1 MKIIK
6 AHINSQQTEIKW
18 IHQNSSDDK
27 AIKAGVELPDIQPE
41 QLQKAL
47 DTLKDEACKM
57 FNFDEKK
64 KKKLD
69 IKGISIKYKEDQT
82 GVQISTY
89 LRVDDESGLGAS
101 LVTPLKYDVH
111 ENEDFKLPEGTMEKV
126 NNIRNV
132 ATNITKRYFDQMGLF
147 SDVKS

>member
-57 FNFDEKK
+57 FNFDEEK

>member
-57 FNFDEKK
+57 FNFDEEK

-82 GVQISTY
+82 GIQISAY

-111 ENEDFKLPEGTMEKV
+111 ENEDFKLPEGMMEKV